1 MSTVS
6 AKVREE
12 FLKLMP
18 PAIFFVVA
26 LHLVALI
33 RSLMLSGT
41 GIPLSTTL
49 SVTLGALVLAKAV
62 LLADMLPFINR
73 YPDKPLLYNISWKT
87 AIYFLVA
94 TALHYL
100 EQLIE
105 FWRAAGGFIAGNR
118 QMLAER
124 IWPHFW
130 ALQILIGI
138 LILIYCTAAEIV
150 RVVGVETARR
160 QLLGP
165 LTRS

>member
-1 MSTVS
+1 MSKVS

-18 PAIFFVVA
+18 PAIFFFVA
-26 LHLVALI
+26 LHLGALI
-33 RSLMLSGT
+33 RSLMLRGT

-94 TALHYL
+94 TMLHYL
-100 EQLIE
+100 ERLIG
-105 FWRAAGGFIAGNR
+105 FWKAAGGFIAGNQ

-138 LILIYCTAAEIV
+138 LILVYCTIAEIV
-150 RVVGVETARR
+150 RVVGAETARR
-160 QLLGP
+160 QFLGP

>member
-1 MSTVS
+1 MSKVS
-6 AKVREE
+6 EKVWEE
-12 FLKLMP
+12 FLKLLP
-18 PAIFFVVA
+18 PAIFFFVA
-26 LHLVALI
+26 LQLVMLL
-33 RSLMLSGT
+33 RSLMLRGT

-100 EQLIE
+100 EQLFE
-105 FWRAAGGFIAGNR
+105 FWKAAGGFIAGNQ

-138 LILIYCTAAEIV
+138 LILRYCTAAEIV
-150 RVVGVETARR
+150 RVVGAETARR
-160 QLLGP
+160 QFLGP